1 MTNHLAIT
9 ISRQSGSGGRQVGQ
23 LLAKK
28 LGIACLDR
36 EMIERASQ
44 DSGISEVL
52 LSSKAW
58 EEDMAVDSLRG
69 RTEEFRRVLA
79 RQQIF
84 SAQAQAIRQIVSEQ
98 PCILVGR
105 AADYVLEYHK
115 NCLTVFL
122 SAQLSDRIKRVS
134 KKYDLSQKEAESAIR
149 RVDRQRA
156 AYYHYFT
163 EMKWGA
169 AEHYDCTFSTSRF
182 GVDGTVEAIEKL
194 VKILGLTL

>member
-1 MTNHLAIT
+1 MISHLAIT
-9 ISRQSGSGGRQVGQ
+9 ISRQSGSGGQKVGQ
-23 LLAKK
+23 LLAKR
-28 LGIACLDR
+28 LGIACFNR
-36 EMIERASQ
+36 EMIERASR

-58 EEDMAVDSLRG
+58 EEDMAIDSFHG

-84 SAQAQAIRQIVSEQ
+84 SAQAEAIRNLVSEQ

-105 AADYVLEYHK
+105 AADYVLEHHK

-122 SAQLSDRIKRVS
+122 NAQLSDRVKRVS
-134 KKYDLSQKEAESAIR
+134 EKYQLSEKEAESAIR

-156 AYYHYFT
+156 SYYHYFT

-169 AEHYDCTFSTSRF
+169 AEQYDCTFSTSRF
-182 GVDGTVEAIEKL
+182 GLEGTAEAIERML
-194 VKILGLTL
+194 KILSLI